1 MLKSGQSQASGEVG
15 HPGSL
20 PPAPGSP
27 APASWLITHPTH
39 AEFRVPHLCSYR
51 APSLLSLPPSPTE
64 PRVLNHLSCGLIHR
78 CIPAPS
84 PRSTSAEQLCGAG
97 GLGAR
102 EQARPPVG
110 WGDAPSPP
118 GDLP

>member
-51 APSLLSLPPSPTE
+51 APSLLSRPPSPAE
-64 PRVLNHLSCGLIHR
+64 PRVLKSSSFLRPH
-78 CIPAPS
+78 S
-84 PRSTSAEQLCGAG
+84 PLHPCAKPQVYIS
-97 GLGAR
+97 
-102 EQARPPVG
+102 
-110 WGDAPSPP
+110 
-118 GDLP
+118 